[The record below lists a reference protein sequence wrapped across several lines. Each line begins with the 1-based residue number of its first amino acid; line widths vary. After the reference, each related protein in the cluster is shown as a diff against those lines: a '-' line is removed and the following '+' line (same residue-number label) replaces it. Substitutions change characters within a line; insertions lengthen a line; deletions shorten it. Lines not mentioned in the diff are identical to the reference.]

1 MPQTHIEKM
10 SGFEEISQN
19 DAKFI
24 HDNVTRDTELI
35 RQLNEVKNEGDVEK
49 ILAIYSLRS
58 TGFQQASELIEKIP
72 LSIGAQ
78 AYVNQMKAE
87 MEMQFK
93 MYVLE
98 NSLKDQFTSL
108 TTRIESLEADMKKVK
123 EFHPE

>member
-1 MPQTHIEKM
+1 M

-123 EFHPE
+123 VFHPE

>member
-1 MPQTHIEKM
+1 
-10 SGFEEISQN
+10 
-19 DAKFI
+19 
-24 HDNVTRDTELI
+24 
-35 RQLNEVKNEGDVEK
+35 
-49 ILAIYSLRS
+49 
-58 TGFQQASELIEKIP
+58 
-72 LSIGAQ
+72 
-78 AYVNQMKAE
+78 MKAE